1 MIGGALAAPSD
12 RHRRLFHRHVEPD
25 IVVHGC
31 FLFDA
36 RARRPVVSPFVH
48 PIEEQPPASMSV
60 TADSGRLAPAI
71 TPCIR
76 LEPHLRPESIEA
88 LCSELKIACGLV
100 EPPQGSEEEYSMKHY
115 ASLSL
120 AGQEIFDIEGI
131 AAGVVS
137 GFADSREMTVRAQR
151 GLADRA

>member
-1 MIGGALAAPSD
+1 
-12 RHRRLFHRHVEPD
+12 
-25 IVVHGC
+25 
-31 FLFDA
+31 
-36 RARRPVVSPFVH
+36 
-48 PIEEQPPASMSV
+48 
-60 TADSGRLAPAI
+60 
-71 TPCIR
+71 
-76 LEPHLRPESIEA
+76 
-88 LCSELKIACGLV
+88 
-100 EPPQGSEEEYSMKHY
+100 MKHY